1 MFLRLGIVLLA
12 LPAGLAA
19 QAIVEYG
26 LGTATVTGM
35 AAAGRRLGQ
44 VTADKLSKIHGA
56 TPAPPS
62 LKPLTDSAPGASP
75 SAAAPSARASSARA
89 SAADPAAALVLAPAS
104 PAPSAPAVSY
114 EDPAGIKE
122 GMDYAEVVRRFGPP
136 SMKFASSTAGGETLL
151 YSRAGRDLDFQLRD
165 GKVGAIHRAADS
177 QDTVVL
183 R

>member
-35 AAAGRRLGQ
+35 AAAGQRLGQ
-44 VTADKLSKIHGA
+44 AAADKISKVHGA
-56 TPAPPS
+56 TPAPPT
-62 LKPLTDSAPGASP
+62 LKPLTGSAPDASP
-75 SAAAPSARASSARA
+75 SAAAPSARAGSVRA
-89 SAADPAAALVLAPAS
+89 SAADPAAALLLAPAS

-165 GKVGAIHRAADS
+165 GKVGVIHHAADS

>member
-19 QAIVEYG
+19 QAIVEYT
-26 LGTATVTGM
+26 LGTASVTGI

-44 VTADKLSKIHGA
+44 VTGDKLSKIHGA
-56 TPAPPS
+56 TPAPPA
-62 LKPLTDSAPGASP
+62 LLPLTAPAANP
-75 SAAAPSARASSARA
+75 SAAASSARASSARA
-89 SAADPAAALVLAPAS
+89 SAADPAAALLLAPAS

-122 GMDYAEVVRRFGPP
+122 GMDYAEIVRRFGPP
-136 SMKFASSTAGGETLL
+136 SMKLASSSAGGETLL

-165 GKVGAIHRAADS
+165 GKVGAIHHAADS
-177 QDTVVL
+177 QGTVVL